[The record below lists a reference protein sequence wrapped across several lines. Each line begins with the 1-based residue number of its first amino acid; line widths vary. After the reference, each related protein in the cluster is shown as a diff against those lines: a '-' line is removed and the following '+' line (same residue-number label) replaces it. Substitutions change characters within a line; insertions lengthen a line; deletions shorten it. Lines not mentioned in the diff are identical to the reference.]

1 MSSSPVLFDSIG
13 LAGYAVGKLQVNETT
28 FHWMPR
34 QEGDAPTKAVELSAV
49 MRASWST
56 VGKICHVRLYCK
68 NGDKLR
74 FDGTSLRQKNVLR
87 SCVSYR
93 NSFHAHLT
101 SNAPWSPPGFRS
113 RDIEEQISPIFD
125 RQDIDF
131 VKEGVASGGGNYGT
145 LDIDGKVILHPDSRC
160 RRQLTTSPSCM
171 MFFSQKIWAY
181 CHSQRAINVSSKLTC
196 QA

>member
-1 MSSSPVLFDSIG
+1 
-13 LAGYAVGKLQVNETT
+13 
-28 FHWMPR
+28 
-34 QEGDAPTKAVELSAV
+34 

-196 QA
+196 FSLEFGWYECKKIKMGRDWMRFQENMTQRSGTQTWVSFDDTFPFKCDI